1 MTIKKSLN
9 STEPN
14 GQLLFELIR
23 AGTNAVKKNK
33 DKINAL
39 NVFPVPDGDTGT
51 NMALTLQS
59 VIDDIGSNVELD
71 AGKCSKQ
78 MAYFALMGARGN
90 SGLILSQ
97 LFKGLSESMKDKHV
111 FTSADLAE
119 AFHIASE
126 NSYKAIPEPKE
137 GTMLT
142 VFTECALAA
151 KKASKQNSDLAHVLE
166 TVTKQAIET
175 VKKTPEML
183 KVLADADVVDSGG
196 YGIAVLLSGAVD
208 YLTNNSDGSIDIEIP
223 STSTSNLLRVK
234 GDFLDDIREEIWGYC
249 TVFAIKGDGLN
260 VTNIRKH
267 VSNLGKSTVVAG
279 DDTLVKIHSHME
291 DPGPLISYGSTLG
304 ILSNID
310 IKNMDEQTGDWVQEQ
325 QKDLV
330 PDSNKIKTNISIVAV
345 VSGAGLIN
353 LMNSLTDNSTYVV
366 DGNHTKN
373 PSVQELLTAVE
384 NTETKNV
391 IILPNNKNILNTANQ
406 VKNLSGKKI
415 EIVPTLSVQSGISCL
430 FVFDKSCGLE
440 ENTTNMKNILS
451 DIKTGY
457 IYRVNKS
464 IKNKKVS
471 AGRYVGTLG
480 ETILVTGATPEN
492 ALVEL
497 LKTECGKGSIA
508 TIYVGNKT
516 NVVEINELNDLLT
529 ETLDSLDFEII
540 VGGQPNYDYLIGI
553 E

>member
-1 MTIKKSLN
+1 MSQKDVDFTFVIPNTRWHREGDGRYWNHIPYPEGILTAVLRRNGFTVNHIDANVNNYSEDELFQQVEKK
-9 STEPN
+9 
-14 GQLLFELIR
+14 
-23 AGTNAVKKNK
+23 
-33 DKINAL
+33 
-39 NVFPVPDGDTGT
+39 
-51 NMALTLQS
+51 
-59 VIDDIGSNVELD
+59 
-71 AGKCSKQ
+71 AGKVVGISALSVEYRDSVHKTMGIIKMAKPSSKTVLGGV
-78 MAYFALMGARGN
+78 YP
-90 SGLILSQ
+90 SIS
-97 LFKGLSESMKDKHV
+97 
-111 FTSADLAE
+111 
-119 AFHIASE
+119 
-126 NSYKAIPEPKE
+126 PE
-137 GTMLT
+137 
-142 VFTECALAA
+142 VA
-151 KKASKQNSDLAHVLE
+151 KKASNQNSDLAHVLE

-260 VTNIRKH
+260 VTNIRKY

-330 PDSNKIKTNISIVAV
+330 PDSNNIKTNISIVAV

-366 DGNHTKN
+366 DGDHTKN
-373 PSVQELLTAVE
+373 PSVQELLTTVE

-391 IILPNNKNILNTANQ
+391 IILPNNKNILNKAIQ
-406 VKNLSGKKI
+406 VKILSEKKI

-440 ENTTNMKNILS
+440 ENTTNISKFLLYICPNERNCYKN
-451 DIKTGY
+451 Y
-457 IYRVNKS
+457 WRPV
-464 IKNKKVS
+464 
-471 AGRYVGTLG
+471 
-480 ETILVTGATPEN
+480 
-492 ALVEL
+492 
-497 LKTECGKGSIA
+497 
-508 TIYVGNKT
+508 
-516 NVVEINELNDLLT
+516 
-529 ETLDSLDFEII
+529 
-540 VGGQPNYDYLIGI
+540 
-553 E
+553 

>member
-1 MTIKKSLN
+1 MNIKNSLN

-51 NMALTLQS
+51 NMTLTLQS

-97 LFKGLSESMKDKHV
+97 FFKGLSESMKDKQV
-111 FTSADLAE
+111 FTSADFAE
-119 AFHIASE
+119 ALHIAAE
-126 NSYKAIPEPKE
+126 NSYQAIPEPKE

-142 VFTECALAA
+142 VYSECAVAA
-151 KKASKQNSDLAHVLE
+151 KKASNQNSDLAHVLE
-166 TVTKQAIET
+166 IVTKQAIET

-183 KVLADADVVDSGG
+183 KVLADANVVDSGG
-196 YGIAVLLSGAVD
+196 FGIAVLLSGAVD
-208 YLTNNSDGSIDIEIP
+208 YLINNSDGSIDIEIP
-223 STSTSNLLRVK
+223 GTSTSNLLRVK
-234 GDFLDDIREEIWGYC
+234 SDFLDAIKEDVWGYC

-260 VTNIRKH
+260 VTNIRKY

-325 QKDLV
+325 QKELV

-345 VSGAGLIN
+345 ASGTGLIN
-353 LMNSLTDNSTYVV
+353 LMNSLTDNSMYVV
-366 DGNHTKN
+366 EGDNTKN

-384 NTETKNV
+384 NSETKNV
-391 IILPNNKNILNTANQ
+391 IILPNNKNILNTATQ
-406 VKNLSGKKI
+406 VKILSDKKI

-440 ENTTNMKNILS
+440 ENSATMKNVLS
-451 DIKTGY
+451 DIKTGS
-457 IYRVNKS
+457 IYRL
-464 IKNKKVS
+464 NKKVA
-471 AGRYVGTLG
+471 AGWYVGTLG

-497 LKTECGKGSIA
+497 LKRECGKGSIA
-508 TIYVGNKT
+508 TIYVGSKT
-516 NVVEINELNDLLT
+516 NLVKTNELNDLLSK
-529 ETLDSLDFEII
+529 TLNDLDFEII
-540 VGGQPNYDYLIGI
+540 VGGQPHYDYLVGI